1 MKFGQ
6 WEHMDGGREF
16 SPHREELPPPCQ
28 NGRHNL
34 FWQIMYVGPVDA
46 MDTVRDYGIFE
57 VRECGRCLA
66 LQRRSILPETDQDVA
81 DLLRR
86 IEIFDGR
93 RP

>member
-57 VRECGRCLA
+57 GGNAVAAWRCKGVPYCRK
-66 LQRRSILPETDQDVA
+66 QIRM
-81 DLLRR
+81 
-86 IEIFDGR
+86 
-93 RP
+93 